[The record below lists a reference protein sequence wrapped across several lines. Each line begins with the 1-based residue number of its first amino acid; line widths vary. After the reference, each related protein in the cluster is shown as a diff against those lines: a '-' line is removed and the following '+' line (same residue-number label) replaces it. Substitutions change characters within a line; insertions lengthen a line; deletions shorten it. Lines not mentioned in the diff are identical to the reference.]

1 LCNPSAVILATVVIP
16 TTGVIPTTDVIP
28 AAGVS
33 SPRRRGS
40 TSNSTPEKNFY
51 VDSRLR
57 GNDSGINWKQ
67 PPISD
72 RNHLAVYRQRKDEL
86 MQYNKLGK
94 AGLRISEISLG
105 SWITFGKQI
114 DITAVKSLMHTAF
127 DHGVNFFDNA
137 ESYAHG
143 EAEKLMGKALKE
155 FRREDL
161 VISTKI
167 FWGGNGPND
176 TGLSRK
182 HLLEGTKNSLRRLDL
197 DYVDLLF
204 CHRPDANTPIEETV
218 LAMDYL
224 VRSGYVLYWGT
235 SEWSAEQIIA
245 AYQTAE
251 RLNCIKPSMEQP
263 KYNLFFK
270 DHLEKDYLELFAKY
284 GMGTTI
290 WSPLAS
296 GILSGKY
303 EHGIPR
309 DSRLAKE
316 PWLVPDNFMQLIEKT
331 KQLTLIARELDCT
344 LSQMA
349 IAWCLT
355 NPNVSSVITG
365 ATRAE
370 QLLENLGAIDI
381 KTKLTPEIMKH
392 IKQIA

>member
-1 LCNPSAVILATVVIP
+1 
-16 TTGVIPTTDVIP
+16 
-28 AAGVS
+28 
-33 SPRRRGS
+33 
-40 TSNSTPEKNFY
+40 
-51 VDSRLR
+51 
-57 GNDSGINWKQ
+57 
-67 PPISD
+67 
-72 RNHLAVYRQRKDEL
+72 

-94 AGLRISEISLG
+94 AGLRVSEISLG

-114 DITAVKSLMHTAF
+114 DSDMVKTLMHAAF
-127 DHGVNFFDNA
+127 DQGVNFFDNA

-143 EAEKLMGKALKE
+143 EAENLMGKALRE
-155 FRREDL
+155 FRRED
-161 VISTKI
+161 VVVSTKI

-182 HLLEGTKNSLRRLDL
+182 HLLEGTRNSLKRLRL
-197 DYVDLLF
+197 EYVDMLF
-204 CHRPDANTPIEETV
+204 CHRPDPNTPIEETV

-224 VRSGYVLYWGT
+224 VRQGYAFYWGT
-235 SEWSAEQIIA
+235 SEWSADQIIEA
-245 AYQTAE
+245 HKTAE

-263 KYNLFFK
+263 KYNLFSRE
-270 DHLEKDYLELFAKY
+270 HLEKDYLPLFEKY

-331 KQLTLIARELDCT
+331 KELAIIAKELDCT
-344 LSQMA
+344 LAQMA
-349 IAWCLT
+349 IAWCLK

-365 ATRAE
+365 ATQKE
-370 QLLENLGAIDI
+370 QLMDNLGALEV
-381 KTKLTPEIMKH
+381 KAKLTPEVMKR
-392 IKQIA
+392 IDKIV